1 MEHLCKMVSE
11 LEPFV
16 KSRATMFV
24 GVPLEPRKA
33 IGLVLYW
40 FAHGVSA
47 NIITNRFNVGVSIVC
62 KYVDI
67 VVSALISKDK
77 LFSWYI
83 CIPHGPCLL
92 KIMHGF
98 FHACGLP
105 NVCGAIDGSHI
116 LLSQKPNKWVTII
129 PTIIIIDLWF
139 ICFTSNLWHGQ
150 IVLECL
156 LLGS

>member
-1 MEHLCKMVSE
+1 MTYRAFMYLVNE
-11 LEPFV
+11 LEHFV

-24 GVPLEPRKA
+24 RVPLELRKA

-47 NIITNRFNVGVSIVC
+47 NIIANRFNVGASTMH

-67 VVSALISKDK
+67 VVDPLISKDK

-83 CIPHGPCLL
+83 FIPHGPCLL
-92 KIMHGF
+92 RIMHGF

-105 NVCGAIDGSHI
+105 NVCGTIDGSYI
-116 LLSQKPNKWVTII
+116 PLSQKPHKWVITVH
-129 PTIIIIDLWF
+129 TIIIVNEKNVIQLF
-139 ICFTSNLWHGQ
+139 YK
-150 IVLECL
+150 
-156 LLGS
+156 